1 MKHNGAVIAWMSF
14 FFLIAQLVGLLVVYQ
29 YIDAEASSREGST
42 QFKGLNLGGFVVE
55 RPQIQE
61 GSSFAYIMAAV
72 LIGTGILLLLVRWN
86 LSWVWKCWFGLA
98 IMICLGLAFAAFV
111 PSTIAAGLAA
121 FIAILKV
128 FRPNWWIQ
136 TLTELFMYSGL
147 AVIFVPIM
155 NLFAAIALLVCIS
168 LYDMYAVWKSKHMI
182 ALAKFQAKEQMF
194 AGLVVPYAGSQI
206 KTVLPSGMDKGKS
219 KRQNQSPGHVVRTAI
234 LGGGDIGFPLL
245 FAGVILKEWG
255 VIPSLIIPFGA
266 TVSLI
271 VLFLKGE
278 DGKFYP
284 AMPFISLG
292 CLIGLVIAWLI
303 I

>member
-1 MKHNGAVIAWMSF
+1 MKHNGAVIAWLSG
-14 FFLIAQLVGLLVVYQ
+14 FFLIAQLIGLLVVFQ
-29 YIDAEASSREGST
+29 YIDSEASLRAGKT
-42 QFKGLNLGGFVVE
+42 QFKGLEIGGFAVE

-61 GSSFAYIMAAV
+61 EASFVYIMVAV
-72 LIGTGILLLLVRWN
+72 LIGTGILLLLMKWN

-111 PSTIAAGLAA
+111 PSTIAAVLAA

-128 FRPNWWIQ
+128 FRPNWWVQ

-147 AVIFVPIM
+147 AVIFVPVM
-155 NLFAAIALLVCIS
+155 NVFAAIALLVFIS

-194 AGLVVPYAGSQI
+194 AGLVVPYSGSRI
-206 KTVLPSGMDKGKS
+206 RTVLPSDVGKGRLR
-219 KRQNQSPGHVVRTAI
+219 RQNKSSSHVVRTAI

-255 VIPSLIIPFGA
+255 VLPSLIIPLGA

-271 VLFLKGE
+271 FLFLKGE

-284 AMPFISLG
+284 AMPFISFG
-292 CLIGLVIAWLI
+292 CLIGLALAWLTI
-303 I
+303 